1 MRILIF
7 RLGAFGDTVII
18 TPVIRYLHQQG
29 HELVVVVN
37 ERGAQVLKGNPH
49 IKTLIEQQTDS
60 VKIDALPDHIKWLQK
75 KHKCD
80 RVIDFSESIEVSLSQ
95 HPRGPNYKLPKQERI
110 ARFNRNFYEYSFEWA
125 SLVERGR
132 VFPPVPDHRAFYKP
146 ELFLDDSEIKEA
158 KKHLKEGYFN
168 ILIGMSGSGTNKTWP
183 HTEELCFKIANEI
196 PEAHMITV
204 GDVRSTLIE
213 PQIPDRIT
221 NLCDKTSMRVS
232 MALTGVVDLVIAPDT
247 GLLHASGCYDT
258 PKIGL
263 LGHNTKECITKH
275 FLNDHSIESDPV
287 RAECSPCLYLVY
299 NKNLQCV
306 TDEEYGGASL
316 CMSKGIPMEPVFNK
330 VKELYLVS
338 KGR

>member
-7 RLGAFGDTVII
+7 RSGAFGDNLII
-18 TPVIRYLHQQG
+18 TPVLRHLHQQG
-29 HELVVVVN
+29 HELVVVSN
-37 ERGAQVLKGNPH
+37 ERGSQVFKNNPH
-49 IKTLIEQQTDS
+49 IKTYIEQPTDS
-60 VKIDALPDHIKWLQK
+60 VKIDALGDHIKWLQK
-75 KHKCD
+75 KHRCD
-80 RVIDFSESIEVSLSQ
+80 RVIDFSESIEVALSQ

-110 ARFNRNFYEYSFEWA
+110 ARFNRNFYEFTMEWA
-125 SLVERGR
+125 GEDWTGVDL
-132 VFPPVPDHRAFYKP
+132 KP
-146 ELFLDDSEIKEA
+146 ELFLEDSEIKEA
-158 KKHLKEGYFN
+158 KKYLKEGYFN
-168 ILIGMSGSGTNKTWP
+168 ILIGMSGSGTNKVWP
-183 HTEELCFKIANEI
+183 HTEELCWKIANEI

-204 GDVRSTLIE
+204 GDLRSTLIE
-213 PQIPDRIT
+213 PKIADRIT

-232 MALTGVVDLVIAPDT
+232 MAMTGVVDLVIAPDT
-247 GLLHASGCYDT
+247 GLLHASGCYQT

-316 CMSKGIPMEPVFNK
+316 CMSQGIQMEKVFDK

>member
-7 RLGAFGDTVII
+7 RSGAFGDNLII
-18 TPVIRYLHQQG
+18 TPVLRYLHQQG
-29 HELVVVVN
+29 HELVVVSN
-37 ERGAQVLKGNPH
+37 ERGSQVFKNNPH
-49 IKTLIEQQTDS
+49 IKTYIEQPTDS
-60 VKIDALPDHIKWLQK
+60 VKIEALGDHIKWLQK
-75 KHKCD
+75 KHRCD
-80 RVIDFSESIEVSLSQ
+80 RVIDFSESIEVALSQ
-95 HPRGPNYKLPKQERI
+95 HPRGPNYKLPKAERL

-125 SLVERGR
+125 KEA
-132 VFPPVPDHRAFYKP
+132 PNWWTTDKQTNAKFYNP
-146 ELFLDDSEIKEA
+146 ELFLEPSEIKEA
-158 KKHLKEGYFN
+158 KSHLKEGYFN

-213 PQIPDRIT
+213 PQIVDRIT

-232 MALTGVVDLVIAPDT
+232 MALTGVVNLVIAPDT

-263 LGHNTKECITKH
+263 LGHNTKECITKY
-275 FLNDHSIESDPV
+275 FINDHSIESDPV

-316 CMSKGIPMEPVFNK
+316 CMSRGIEMEKVFNK